1 MRLRK
6 NSGNTSLLHR
16 GTIVFSGD
24 PIRAQF
30 WTNYREDTL
39 AQSGFS
45 QTAGPE
51 VIVSS
56 KTDNA
61 WEFYAPDTAS
71 VTTMEF
77 TLSATDY
84 KGLTNAVSWDLEL
97 HPVRPTAVATVSDS
111 VSEGDMVTL
120 SGAASYAGF
129 KYFHSADAA
138 NLPSQTRPIKSYQW
152 TQTGGPDLT
161 LNCAL
166 TGPEIEAAG
175 CENGVATFTAPQV
188 DADTSLGFELTVTDE
203 RDLTGAV
210 GLSFGV
216 SAARQTGQS
225 RENVIFPPTACAGD
239 DLTGA
244 PGETVTLQGTCSV
257 NPQGEWYQLTH
268 SWSQTSGPSVTLSS
282 AVVGDPSFTGPSDTA
297 VGTTLEFELTVSDIV
312 DQFDSDTVQVTVVEI
327 GSVSADAGED
337 VTAIIGQTVTL
348 NGSNSENSYGGPSGL
363 TYSWSQSSGPTVTL
377 SDGAVASPSFTVP
390 TDADDEAK
398 LEFELT
404 VTDQLSSSGS
414 DTVVVTADRLGPPT
428 ANAGPDLTAA
438 PGESVT
444 LQGTGSAN
452 PYGQWHELTHS
463 WSQTSGPT
471 VTLSSSAVGDPSFTV
486 PSDAADGTTLEFEL
500 TVTDLGG
507 DSDTDTV
514 TVTVQENVPPV
525 QENTP
530 PVVAE
535 LSPVRVFS
543 AGTVELAGQ
552 ATDTEDD
559 AESLSYLWE
568 QTDGTP
574 TVTLTAANTSVL
586 SFTAPDVTGET
597 ILTFRL
603 SVTDSGG
610 LTAQEEATVTIL
622 PTPAACAGDD
632 LTGEPGAEI
641 TLEGICST
649 NPYGEWWQM
658 AHQWTQLSGLSVT
671 LTHPQASAN
680 HAADKFGDPRFT
692 LPTDAEGGATLE
704 FQLTVTDEEGGTD
717 TGTVTVTVS
726 VPVPVE

>member
-1 MRLRK
+1 MHGVVGATVGGAKQLIEVYYDSDNYPVNDAPYSKTTEELQAPTGYEGIYANWNVDTNRRPAGVNTPDDPWDFGTASRYPRLRVTRSTYDDQQPPVRMRLRK
-6 NSGNTSLLHR
+6 NSGDTSLLHR

-39 AQSGFS
+39 ASSEFS

-71 VTTMEF
+71 VTTLEF

-84 KGLTNAVSWDLEL
+84 AGETSSVSWDLEM
-97 HPVRPTAVATVSDS
+97 HPARPTAVATVSEN
-111 VSEGDMVTL
+111 VTAGDLVTL

-129 KYFHSADAA
+129 KYFHSADEA
-138 NLPSQTRPIKSYQW
+138 NLPSQVRPIKSYQW
-152 TQTGGPDLT
+152 TQTSGADVT
-161 LNCAL
+161 LNCDR

-175 CENGVATFTAPQV
+175 CENGIATFTAPQV
-188 DADTSLGFELTVTDE
+188 DADTSMSFELTVTDE
-203 RDLTGAV
+203 RDLTGT
-210 GLSFGV
+210 LRV
-216 SAARQTGQS
+216 SLPVSWTAQTGQS

-244 PGETVTLQGTCSV
+244 PGGTVTLQGACSA
-257 NPQGEWYQLTH
+257 NPQGEWHQ
-268 SWSQTSGPSVTLSS
+268 
-282 AVVGDPSFTGPSDTA
+282 
-297 VGTTLEFELTVSDIV
+297 
-312 DQFDSDTVQVTVVEI
+312 
-327 GSVSADAGED
+327 
-337 VTAIIGQTVTL
+337 
-348 NGSNSENSYGGPSGL
+348 
-363 TYSWSQSSGPTVTL
+363 
-377 SDGAVASPSFTVP
+377 
-390 TDADDEAK
+390 
-398 LEFELT
+398 
-404 VTDQLSSSGS
+404 
-414 DTVVVTADRLGPPT
+414 
-428 ANAGPDLTAA
+428 
-438 PGESVT
+438 
-444 LQGTGSAN
+444 
-452 PYGQWHELTHS
+452 LTHS

-471 VTLSSSAVGDPSFTV
+471 VTLSSATVGDPSFTV
-486 PSDAADGTTLEFEL
+486 PTAAAVGTALEFEL
-500 TVTDLGG
+500 TVTDHVGQWDSDKVQVTVVEIGTVEADAGDDATAITGETVTLDGG
-507 DSDTDTV
+507 GSVDSYGESSGLSYAWKQLSGPTITLSDAAVVNPSFTVPTDADDGAELEFELTVTGQGGGSDSDTV
-514 TVTVQENVPPV
+514 VVTVQEAS
-525 QENTP
+525 NTP

-552 ATDTEDD
+552 ATGAEDAAD
-559 AESLSYLWE
+559 ALSYLWE

-597 ILTFRL
+597 ALTFRL

-622 PTPAACAGDD
+622 PTPAACAGPD
-632 LTGEPGAEI
+632 LTGELGAEI

-658 AHQWTQLSGLSVT
+658 QHQWTQLSGPSVT
-671 LTHPQASAN
+671 LTHPPASAN

-692 LPTDAEGGATLE
+692 LPTDAAVGATLE
-704 FQLTVTDEEGGTD
+704 FELTVTDEEGGTD
-717 TGTVTVTVS
+717 TDTVTVTVS
-726 VPVPVE
+726 GANN

>member
-1 MRLRK
+1 MNDAPYSKTTEELQAPTGYEGIYANWNVDTNRRPAGVNTPDDPWDFGTASRYPRLRVTRSTYDDQQPPVRMRLRK
-6 NSGNTSLLHR
+6 NSGDTSLLHR

-39 AQSGFS
+39 ASSEFS

-71 VTTMEF
+71 VTTLEF

-84 KGLTNAVSWDLEL
+84 AGETSSVSWDLEM
-97 HPVRPTAVATVSDS
+97 HPARPTAVATVSEN
-111 VSEGDMVTL
+111 VTAGDLVTL

-129 KYFHSADAA
+129 KYFHSADEA
-138 NLPSQTRPIKSYQW
+138 NLPSQVRPIKSYQW
-152 TQTGGPDLT
+152 TQTSGADVT
-161 LNCAL
+161 LNCDR

-175 CENGVATFTAPQV
+175 CENGIATFTAPQV
-188 DADTSLGFELTVTDE
+188 DADTSMSFELTVTDE
-203 RDLTGAV
+203 RDLTGT
-210 GLSFGV
+210 LRV
-216 SAARQTGQS
+216 SLPVSWTAQTGQS

-244 PGETVTLQGTCSV
+244 PGGTVTLQGACSA
-257 NPQGEWYQLTH
+257 NPQGEWHQ
-268 SWSQTSGPSVTLSS
+268 
-282 AVVGDPSFTGPSDTA
+282 
-297 VGTTLEFELTVSDIV
+297 
-312 DQFDSDTVQVTVVEI
+312 
-327 GSVSADAGED
+327 
-337 VTAIIGQTVTL
+337 
-348 NGSNSENSYGGPSGL
+348 
-363 TYSWSQSSGPTVTL
+363 
-377 SDGAVASPSFTVP
+377 
-390 TDADDEAK
+390 
-398 LEFELT
+398 
-404 VTDQLSSSGS
+404 
-414 DTVVVTADRLGPPT
+414 
-428 ANAGPDLTAA
+428 
-438 PGESVT
+438 
-444 LQGTGSAN
+444 
-452 PYGQWHELTHS
+452 LTHS

-471 VTLSSSAVGDPSFTV
+471 VTLSDAAVVNPSFTV
-486 PSDAADGTTLEFEL
+486 PTDADDGAELEFEL
-500 TVTDLGG
+500 TVTGQGG
-507 DSDTDTV
+507 GSDSDTV
-514 TVTVQENVPPV
+514 VVTVQEAS
-525 QENTP
+525 NTP

-552 ATDTEDD
+552 ATGAEDAAD
-559 AESLSYLWE
+559 ALSYLWE

-597 ILTFRL
+597 ALTFRL

-622 PTPAACAGDD
+622 PTPAACAGPD
-632 LTGEPGAEI
+632 LTGELGAEI

-658 AHQWTQLSGLSVT
+658 QHQWTQLSGPSVT
-671 LTHPQASAN
+671 LTHPPASAN

-692 LPTDAEGGATLE
+692 LPTDAAVGATLE
-704 FQLTVTDEEGGTD
+704 FELTVTDEEGGTD
-717 TGTVTVTVS
+717 TDTVTVTVS
-726 VPVPVE
+726 GANN